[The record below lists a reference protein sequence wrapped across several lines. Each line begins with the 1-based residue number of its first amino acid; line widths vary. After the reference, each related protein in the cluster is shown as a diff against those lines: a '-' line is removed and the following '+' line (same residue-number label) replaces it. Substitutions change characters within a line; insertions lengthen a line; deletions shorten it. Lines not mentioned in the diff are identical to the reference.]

1 MLKLDAELVKI
12 LSKHSNIKPETYLE
26 MSNEQKEKESD
37 DISDNISDDKK
48 NIIKNIE
55 DILIET
61 FIDCIDDEIEIAV
74 EELADNIVTEIKDL
88 AQIFL
93 DEASNKNKNNI
104 EIYQERI
111 YELFQEI
118 SKLLADL
125 KF

>member
-1 MLKLDAELVKI
+1 MLDILLVKI

-26 MSNEQKEKESD
+26 MSNEQKESD

-88 AQIFL
+88 AQTFL

-104 EIYQERI
+104 EIYKERI

-118 SKLLADL
+118 SKSLADI